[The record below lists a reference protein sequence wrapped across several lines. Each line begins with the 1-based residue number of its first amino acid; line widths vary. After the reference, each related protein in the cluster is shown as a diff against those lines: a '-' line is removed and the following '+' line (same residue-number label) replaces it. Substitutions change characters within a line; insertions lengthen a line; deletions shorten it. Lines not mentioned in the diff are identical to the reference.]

1 MKIGNNTRWRLDY
14 KTGWMMK
21 QSGISFF
28 SFVYTKNIRH
38 LSFGDFRKIW
48 KTIFFNFWQVNSNFW
63 WMQVLKNIAFKA
75 QYTKICSCFTL
86 SVINC
91 HSMWNKL
98 FFCAKKMQHASDMNN
113 VTLYSHLSLKSGS
126 VILYLSDKMQGC
138 EAVTTPSQRVVLD
151 NRSINK
157 SNWVLILLSI

>member
-1 MKIGNNTRWRLDY
+1 
-14 KTGWMMK
+14 MMK

-38 LSFGDFRKIW
+38 LSFGDLRKLT
-48 KTIFFNFWQVNSNFW
+48 KTIFFNFWKVNSNFW

-98 FFCAKKMQHASDMNN
+98 FFVQKRCN
-113 VTLYSHLSLKSGS
+113 TLLTWIRLLSTPHLSLKSGS
-126 VILYLSDKMQGC
+126 VILYLSVKMQGC
-138 EAVTTPSQRVVLD
+138 EAVTTPSQSIVLD

-157 SNWVLILLSI
+157 SNWFLILLSI